1 MASKL
6 PAFLKLT
13 KPTISLL
20 VIITGAT
27 ALVMEGSLVDQP
39 VRFILVLLGLFMA
52 SGSANA
58 MNQYFER
65 DIDKRM
71 TRTARKRP
79 LANGTLKPGEAL
91 VFAVSIGI
99 LGVGLFAY
107 AFNLLSAALAGAT
120 ILFYA
125 FFYTLYL
132 KPRTSWNIVIGGAAG
147 AMGPVIAWA
156 AATGSLALTPWL
168 LFAVIFFWTPP
179 HFWALAYCLKED
191 YKAVSYPMMP
201 LVAGDDETLRQMLW
215 YTVVTVGI
223 TLGLMFVGVG
233 LLYVLLAT
241 GLGALFL
248 YYTWHL
254 MRTRQTRDA
263 WGLFGYSIV
272 YLLVLFVAL
281 MIDARFLYQPWL
293 T

>member
-1 MASKL
+1 LASKL
-6 PAFLKLT
+6 PAYLKLT

-27 ALVMEGSLVDQP
+27 ALVMEGSLVGDP
-39 VRFILVLLGLFMA
+39 VNFILVLLGLFMA

-58 MNQYFER
+58 LNQYFER

-79 LANGTLKPGEAL
+79 LANGTLQPRAAL
-91 VFAVSIGI
+91 IFAVTIGV
-99 LGVGLFAY
+99 LGVALFVVV
-107 AFNLLSAALAGAT
+107 FNWLSAALAAGT

-147 AMGPVIAWA
+147 AMGPLIAWA
-156 AATGSLALTPWL
+156 AATGSLAWTPWL

-201 LVAGDDETLRQMLW
+201 LVAGDDHTLWQMMW
-215 YTVVTVGI
+215 YTVDTVAI

-233 LLYVLLAT
+233 LLYLLLAT

-248 YYTWHL
+248 YYCWHL
-254 MRTRQTRDA
+254 MKTREKRDA

-272 YLLVLFVAL
+272 YLLVLFVGL
-281 MIDARFLYQPWL
+281 MIDARFPIQPWL